1 MRRLDT
7 RDRIECQNGDLLS
20 ERGGKARATSKR
32 WLSCHCVC
40 QEYTNQRPFWYS
52 TVPWR
57 SSRDGVRI
65 LSCYYGEPK
74 TMVGI
79 TSRMQI
85 ARLRVIVLIGYLCLC
100 LVFYENLITI
110 LYFFSYNCD
119 NYRQEALHSFIQF
132 CPNIRCNWI
141 IFSELR
147 KEQMEARI
155 GFLPLLQAEHDRKYV
170 PPKKPPMAL
179 EVNFIYGNK
188 LILS

>member
-1 MRRLDT
+1 MGIQLDRKCEFLHVLRT
-7 RDRIECQNGDLLS
+7 QSTWTLPYAETGRQGSYQSQNGDLLG

-32 WLSCHCVC
+32 WLSCHCVR

-85 ARLRVIVLIGYLCLC
+85 ARLRVIVSIGYLCLC
-100 LVFYENLITI
+100 LIFYENLITI
-110 LYFFSYNCD
+110 LYFFIYNCD
-119 NYRQEALHSFIQF
+119 NYRQEALYSFNFALTFDVIKL
-132 CPNIRCNWI
+132 
-141 IFSELR
+141 FS
-147 KEQMEARI
+147 
-155 GFLPLLQAEHDRKYV
+155 
-170 PPKKPPMAL
+170 
-179 EVNFIYGNK
+179 VN
-188 LILS
+188 

>member
-52 TVPWR
+52 IVPWR

-100 LVFYENLITI
+100 LIFYENLITI
-110 LYFFSYNCD
+110 LYFFIYNCD
-119 NYRQEALHSFIQF
+119 NYRQEALYSF
-132 CPNIRCNWI
+132 N
-141 IFSELR
+141 FSLTFDVI
-147 KEQMEARI
+147 KL
-155 GFLPLLQAEHDRKYV
+155 FS
-170 PPKKPPMAL
+170 
-179 EVNFIYGNK
+179 VN
-188 LILS
+188 